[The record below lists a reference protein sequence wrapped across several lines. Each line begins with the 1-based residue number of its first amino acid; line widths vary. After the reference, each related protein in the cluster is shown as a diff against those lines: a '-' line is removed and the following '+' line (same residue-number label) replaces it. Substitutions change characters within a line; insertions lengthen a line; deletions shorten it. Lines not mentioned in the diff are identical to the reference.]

1 MPQTLWAD
9 REFIKLWVG
18 QTVSQLGAQTAQLT
32 LPLVALTALG
42 GGAAQMGVLRAAQ
55 QVPVLLCSL
64 FVGVLVDRMR
74 ARGIMMYADLGR
86 ALLLAVVPFAFG
98 LSYLYVVAFLLGVL
112 SVFFDVAYQA
122 SLPRLVP
129 RDQLAQGNS
138 LLESSR
144 SVTQISGP
152 ALGGGLVSLLTA
164 PVAVVAG
171 AVFYLL
177 SFLSIQRIH
186 RPERRGPVVPMKLT
200 GRMRLVFSTS
210 VLRAIAVAS
219 AVGHFFLA
227 GLMTV
232 YLVYLAQV
240 LALPAGIVGL
250 VMAAL
255 GPGALIGAV
264 FSAAVPRRFGYGRVM
279 ILAALGADLAIL
291 VVLPAPGVAGLIVIN
306 LVFGALTQL
315 IDVAATAV
323 RQVVTPLNA
332 QGQVVATLNFLGM
345 GLTPLGSLLAG
356 VLAAAVG
363 VREVLLVC
371 ALGMLL
377 SPLAMVLS
385 PLRKLGRTLPDQQD
399 QWSSQ

>member
-1 MPQTLWAD
+1 
-9 REFIKLWVG
+9 
-18 QTVSQLGAQTAQLT
+18 
-32 LPLVALTALG
+32 
-42 GGAAQMGVLRAAQ
+42 
-55 QVPVLLCSL
+55 
-64 FVGVLVDRMR
+64 
-74 ARGIMMYADLGR
+74 
-86 ALLLAVVPFAFG
+86 
-98 LSYLYVVAFLLGVL
+98 
-112 SVFFDVAYQA
+112 
-122 SLPRLVP
+122 
-129 RDQLAQGNS
+129 
-138 LLESSR
+138 
-144 SVTQISGP
+144 
-152 ALGGGLVSLLTA
+152 
-164 PVAVVAG
+164 VVAG

-200 GRMRLVFSTS
+200 GGMRLVFSTS

-291 VVLPAPGVAGLIVIN
+291 LVLPAPGVAGLIVIN

-356 VLAAAVG
+356 VLAAAAG

>member
-1 MPQTLWAD
+1 M
-9 REFIKLWVG
+9 
-18 QTVSQLGAQTAQLT
+18 
-32 LPLVALTALG
+32 
-42 GGAAQMGVLRAAQ
+42 
-55 QVPVLLCSL
+55 
-64 FVGVLVDRMR
+64 
-74 ARGIMMYADLGR
+74 
-86 ALLLAVVPFAFG
+86 FG
-98 LSYLYVVAFLLGVL
+98 
-112 SVFFDVAYQA
+112 
-122 SLPRLVP
+122 
-129 RDQLAQGNS
+129 
-138 LLESSR
+138 
-144 SVTQISGP
+144 T
-152 ALGGGLVSLLTA
+152 
-164 PVAVVAG
+164 
-171 AVFYLL
+171 
-177 SFLSIQRIH
+177 
-186 RPERRGPVVPMKLT
+186 
-200 GRMRLVFSTS
+200 ST
-210 VLRAIAVAS
+210 LRAIAVAS

-279 ILAALGADLAIL
+279 ILAAIGADLALLL
-291 VVLPAPGVAGLIVIN
+291 VLVSPGVAGLIAIN

-323 RQVVTPLNA
+323 RQVITPLNA

-356 VLAAAVG
+356 VVAEAVG
-363 VREVLLVC
+363 VREVLLIC

-377 SPLAMVLS
+377 SPLAMALS
-385 PLRKLGRTLPDQQD
+385 PLAKLGRTLPDQQD

>member
-1 MPQTLWAD
+1 MPQTLWTD
-9 REFIKLWVG
+9 REFLKLWVG

-86 ALLLAVVPFAFG
+86 ALLLAIVPFAFG

-164 PVAVVAG
+164 PIAVVAG

-177 SFLSIQRIH
+177 SFLSIQRIR
-186 RPERRGPVVPMKLT
+186 RPERRGPVVPVKLT
-200 GRMRLVFSTS
+200 GGMRLVFGTS
-210 VLRAIAVAS
+210 SLRAIAVAS

-264 FSAAVPRRFGYGRVM
+264 FSAAAPRRFGYGRVM
-279 ILAALGADLAIL
+279 ILAALGADLALLL
-291 VVLPAPGVAGLIVIN
+291 VLVSPGVAGLIAIN

-323 RQVVTPLNA
+323 RQVITPLNA

-345 GLTPLGSLLAG
+345 GLTPVGSLLAG
-356 VLAAAVG
+356 VLAAAAG

>member
-55 QVPVLLCSL
+55 QIPVLLCSL

-86 ALLLAVVPFAFG
+86 ALLLAIVPFAFS

-164 PVAVVAG
+164 PIAVVAG

-177 SFLSIQRIH
+177 SFLSIQRIR
-186 RPERRGPVVPMKLT
+186 RPERRGPVVPTKLT
-200 GRMRLVFSTS
+200 GGLRLVFGTST
-210 VLRAIAVAS
+210 LRAIAVAS

-279 ILAALGADLAIL
+279 ILAAIGADLALLL
-291 VVLPAPGVAGLIVIN
+291 VLVSPGVAGLIAIN

-323 RQVVTPLNA
+323 RQVITPLNA

-356 VLAAAVG
+356 VVAEAVG
-363 VREVLLVC
+363 VREVLLIC

-377 SPLAMVLS
+377 SPLAMALS
-385 PLRKLGRTLPDQQD
+385 PLAKLGRTLPDQQD

>member
-1 MPQTLWAD
+1 MPRTLWAD

-55 QVPVLLCSL
+55 QIPVLLCSL

-164 PVAVVAG
+164 PIAVIAG
-171 AVFYLL
+171 AVFYLV
-177 SFLSIQRIH
+177 SFLSIQRIR

-200 GRMRLVFSTS
+200 GGLRLVFTTS
-210 VLRAIAVAS
+210 SLRAIAVAS

-240 LALPAGIVGL
+240 LALPAGVVGL
-250 VMAAL
+250 VLAAL

-279 ILAALGADLAIL
+279 ILAAVGADLAMLL
-291 VVLPAPGVAGLIVIN
+291 VVAAPGVPGLIVIN

-323 RQVVTPLNA
+323 RQVITPLNA

-356 VLAAAVG
+356 VAAATVG
-363 VREVLLVC
+363 VREVLLIC

-385 PLRKLGRTLPDQQD
+385 PLRTLGRTLPDQQD